1 MLVKIVWPDLWFHF
15 FNNYSSS
22 MYAYTIEDFGSSRF
36 TECISIT
43 IHRTVFSALLF
54 TDTKNGQSELHENK
68 LAPCPLFF
76 FYESTVYLFTSCLW
90 SPGFVWPDTC
100 AKYWITFL
108 VFSVF
113 PAPDSPLKPKWKHC
127 LRLFWGTN
135 RGMTLIKRLKLTSGM
150 KYQLKLF
157 CLFSSLLGSCW
168 SKIHWLV
175 KPDYP

>member
-1 MLVKIVWPDLWFHF
+1 M
-15 FNNYSSS
+15 
-22 MYAYTIEDFGSSRF
+22 ARF
-36 TECISIT
+36 TISFLQFIFNVHVQCRRFWQFT
-43 IHRTVFSALLF
+43 FHGVHCNHDSQNSFSEHYDSRTPKMVNHSF
-54 TDTKNGQSELHENK
+54 TKISLP
-68 LAPCPLFF
+68 PCHHLSFF
-76 FYESTVYLFTSCLW
+76 TESTVYLFTSCLW